1 MHDRKSILKNIE
13 TIYESDNSLKILKD
27 FERVLDEMNL
37 YVYEHWMQGE
47 LISGPHDSRYW
58 VTCSFMWPEGSK
70 PNADGVKTLLDYGCH
85 VKFDQDVMME
95 VRRIRTPDDIRP
107 GTKKGKIDQKPIW
120 TVEIKMPKKLMFN
133 INQGYEK
140 LPNIKNAVP
149 AIKNRIADQTEQQVQ
164 AMAQWPN
171 EF

>member
-37 YVYEHWMQGE
+37 YVYEHWIQGE
-47 LISGPHDSRYW
+47 LISGPYDSRYW

-70 PNADGVKTLLDYGCH
+70 PNADGVKTLLDYGCR

-164 AMAQWPN
+164 AMAQ
-171 EF
+171 

>member
-27 FERVLDEMNL
+27 FERVLDELNL

-58 VTCSFMWPEGSK
+58 VTCAFMWPESSK
-70 PNADGVKTLLDYGCH
+70 PDLEGAKKLLDYGCQ
-85 VKFDQDVMME
+85 VKIDQDVMME
-95 VRRIRTPDDIRP
+95 VRKIKTPDDIRP
-107 GTKKGKIDQKPIW
+107 GTKKGKIDQRPIW

-164 AMAQWPN
+164 DMAQ
-171 EF
+171 

>member
-1 MHDRKSILKNIE
+1 
-13 TIYESDNSLKILKD
+13 
-27 FERVLDEMNL
+27 
-37 YVYEHWMQGE
+37 
-47 LISGPHDSRYW
+47 
-58 VTCSFMWPEGSK
+58 MWPEGSK
-70 PNADGVKTLLDYGCH
+70 PNADGVKTLLDYGCR

-164 AMAQWPN
+164 AMAQ
-171 EF
+171 